1 MLSGRRDM
9 AEELS
14 RIRNEFIS
22 QNVDLHIKWCEFTNK
37 IIYNNMNYI
46 IVGLLM
52 MEQYLMLMSQR

>member
-1 MLSGRRDM
+1 M